1 MPKTDPL
8 PSSKS
13 LFHGLRP
20 ETQKKLQIRDYTQ
33 ADLDQRLRTSGVEVK
48 DILDLSVR
56 PESWIPGLEILP
68 RRIYRQRLRGH
79 FGEIV
84 RLDDL
89 KNKVGFAPKQWSS
102 ALMYA
107 GTTKGFHIHPP
118 HIPEGYAPKDWFRK
132 LFVEELENH
141 SLRNYEKE
149 QWEMSFFL
157 VGTVELFLVDERD
170 GMPRRKMRLI
180 IDGDDS
186 PGDNN
191 AGVIIPP
198 GVAHGFRAE
207 GSQNLL
213 IVYGTSTTFRPESE
227 GRLVSDVE
235 IARLD
240 DDWVEYLND

>member
-1 MPKTDPL
+1 MPKTN
-8 PSSKS
+8 PSSPSKS

-20 ETQKKLQIRDYTQ
+20 ETQTQLQIRDY
-33 ADLDQRLRTSGVEVK
+33 AEVDLDQRLRTSGVEVK
-48 DILDLSVR
+48 DILNLSVR
-56 PESWIPGLEILP
+56 PKSWIPGVEILP
-68 RRIYRQRLRGH
+68 RRVHRQRLRGH

-118 HIPEGYAPKDWFRK
+118 YIPDGYTPEDWFRK
-132 LFVEELENH
+132 QFIDDADNH
-141 SLRNYEKE
+141 SLRNYVRE

-157 VGTVELFLVDERD
+157 LGTVEMFLVDERA

-180 IDGDDS
+180 IDGDNS

-191 AGVIIPP
+191 AGLIIPP

-213 IVYGTSTTFRPESE
+213 IVYGTSTTFRAEFE
-227 GRLVSDVE
+227 GRLVSGVE
-235 IARLD
+235 VAKLD
-240 DDWVEYLND
+240 DDWIKYLID